1 MQALNLTQELIQF
14 IFGILI
20 GYAVCNYL
28 YGDTGTYPT
37 FIPTIPMI
45 GMSNGHQHIGSV
57 RIHHWMWGVAG
68 LAISLILDAYVMTG
82 ACFALMF
89 NGLSYE
95 DCFDFES

>member
-28 YGDTGTYPT
+28 YGDATIYPKST
-37 FIPTIPMI
+37 STIPMI
-45 GMSNGHQHIGSV
+45 GMINGHQRIGSV
-57 RIHHWMWGVAG
+57 RIHHWLWGIVG
-68 LAISLILDAYVMTG
+68 IAISLMYDAYIMTG
-82 ACFALMF
+82 VCFALMF

-95 DCFDFES
+95 ARFDFES